1 MSLTGNKQT
10 DILVLMQL
18 EDHELKSVCEV
29 NKYVKSLC
37 DDDMFWMNRIIERMS
52 KTCIKAK
59 QIDYYKKMT
68 CDVLGSEILIM
79 KEFLGFV
86 SYREMNNWLN
96 QFTKGMQLSMYLWI
110 IVKPNYFTDKIYEVY
125 RMVYENIP
133 KYINY
138 NELIFHLKRTFIKE
152 YYLLEDNQNYFENEP
167 TFPGII
173 QIGILRSG
181 TPTNAD
187 KELYKLN

>member
-52 KTCIKAK
+52 KTCIRAK
-59 QIDYYKKMT
+59 QIDYYKTMI
-68 CDVLGSEILIM
+68 CNVLGSEILFM

-110 IVKPNYFTDKIYEVY
+110 SNKPQFFADKIHQAYKFDKE
-125 RMVYENIP
+125 IP
-133 KYINY
+133 KYINID
-138 NELIFHLKRTFIKE
+138 ELIFHLRRTVIRDF
-152 YYLLEDNQNYFENEP
+152 YLLETNEIYFDNEP
-167 TFPGII
+167 RIPGII
-173 QIGILRSG
+173 QIRILRLG
-181 TPTNAD
+181 TRP
-187 KELYKLN
+187 KSEEELYKLD